1 MAASKTRT
9 DWALFLLRL
18 AVGGMAV
25 LQGFQVLRHAHG
37 AITMAH
43 ASTWGW
49 ALGELV
55 CGVLIL
61 VGLWVPLIGLILV
74 AVLGWPLVHSW
85 IHGAGLLSNLG
96 GLFRL
101 LVGLACAIGGGGMW
115 TIDR

>member
-25 LQGFQVLRHAHG
+25 VQGFEVLRRAHG
-37 AITMAH
+37 AISMAH
-43 ASTWGW
+43 ASTWGL

-55 CGVLIL
+55 CGALIL
-61 VGLWVPLIGLILV
+61 VGIWVPLAGLLLA
-74 AVLGWPLVHSW
+74 AVLGWPLVHGW
-85 IHGAGLLSNLG
+85 IHGTGLLSNLG

-101 LVGLACAIGGGGMW
+101 LVGLACAIGGGGKW
-115 TIDR
+115 ALER

>member
-25 LQGFQVLRHAHG
+25 LQGFEVLRHAHG
-37 AITMAH
+37 AITLAH

-55 CGVLIL
+55 CGALIL
-61 VGLWVPLIGLILV
+61 VGLWVPLMGLILV

-115 TIDR
+115 AMDR